1 MLYTFEK
8 IKELFFLE
16 SKQIVNSAG
25 GYFNKNGESA
35 FPQADGTT
43 ASTWGLWRGGQWW
56 SRGYGWRIYDCR
68 NTEIK
73 NFHVTGFTG
82 GAIAAGLHG
91 SPAGEDGQ
99 DHRLIKRVV
108 GVEGDVIQIK
118 EGHLYRNNEEV
129 RDNFEEMKNAGIAKD
144 PIIVKSGELFV
155 LGDNRNNSYDSRKI
169 GLVKIKDVTNIV
181 KGNLFAFWKDKK

>member
-1 MLYTFEK
+1 M
-8 IKELFFLE
+8 
-16 SKQIVNSAG
+16 
-25 GYFNKNGESA
+25 
-35 FPQADGTT
+35 
-43 ASTWGLWRGGQWW
+43 
-56 SRGYGWRIYDCR
+56 
-68 NTEIK
+68 
-73 NFHVTGFTG
+73 
-82 GAIAAGLHG
+82 
-91 SPAGEDGQ
+91 
-99 DHRLIKRVV
+99 IKRVV

-129 RDNFEEMKNAGIAKD
+129 QDGFEEMKNAGIAKD